1 MNQEIF
7 RRGLFSVAAASL
19 LIAASAQAQTPSG
32 PDGAQ
37 DDTQM
42 IEAVVVTGSR
52 AVRDGSRAPSPVTVV
67 SGEQLQK
74 ASPGALGEAVT
85 QLPGFRGSSRP
96 ATGNVSATGPNS
108 GSFLNLRNLGA
119 QRTLV
124 LIDGRRAAPS
134 ALSGA
139 TDINLLPQELVKRV
153 DVVTGGA
160 SAAYG
165 SDAVAGVV
173 NFILDSEFTGVKGLV
188 QAGVSTEGD
197 ARSEKA
203 TLSFGQSFAD
213 DRGHVLLSGS
223 YFHTPGLQSL
233 DDRDWSAQG
242 WGTITDPANP
252 AKLLIRSNLNSS
264 LTSRGGVIV
273 TSSAGSAAPANA
285 LSGLQFLPGGAVAA
299 FNTGS
304 LRSTLNQIGG
314 DGARPLTNLSA
325 AITTE
330 SLFGRVSYALTP
342 QVKVY
347 AQGQYGASHNR
358 YNQVQSFAIPGLNG
372 VTIFSGNAYL
382 PAAVQTAMTRGGIP
396 FFTMGRMNFDIGP
409 SVADARNRTSDLIA
423 GLDAELGGGW
433 SLSAY
438 YEHGRNQ
445 QTIRTENNLILEN
458 FYAAADAVYD
468 PASGAITCR
477 VSLTH
482 PGLYPG
488 CTPINLFGEGSPSQA
503 AKDYVTGASQ
513 YTAVLTQDVASFT
526 LRGEPL
532 STQAGPVA
540 LAFGGEY
547 RREAA
552 EQSSDAR
559 SQQSNAAT
567 GIRGFPIAYSYSVGG
582 YQLTNVQPVSGSYEV
597 KEAFVEAQVPLVR
610 DVALA
615 RSIDLNGAARLTDY
629 STSGSVTT
637 WKVGLSWEPV
647 EDLRL
652 RATRSRDIRAPNVSE
667 LFSGSVQS
675 LITVRDTA
683 NGGVS
688 TAVIGSALG
697 NRDLRPEIADTVT
710 AGAVYRPRWL
720 AGFTASADYYSI
732 DVTDVIAT
740 LTAQQTVDLCAA
752 GSTQT
757 CGNIVRNSAGGIV
770 RIFTPQLNLN
780 GLKSQGVDIEA
791 SYGARLPNGD
801 TLALR
806 VMASHLAKMTYSYP
820 GAGSVD
826 RAGEVG
832 LSSNP
837 RWTATAGV
845 NWRRGPLEISAQE
858 RFVGPGAY
866 DKTLIEGV
874 TIENNHVRSM
884 AYTDVT
890 ATYDL
895 SSADERGVRLFAT
908 VTNLFDRTPPI
919 TPLGTLG
926 TFYPTNAQLYDVLGR
941 SVFAGMTFRY

>member
-1 MNQEIF
+1 MNQEAF
-7 RRGLFSVAAASL
+7 RRRLFCGAAATL
-19 LIAASAQAQTPSG
+19 LIAVSAQAEAQTAPN
-32 PDGAQ
+32 PAHDEAQ
-37 DDTQM
+37 T

-52 AVRDGSRAPSPVTVV
+52 AVKDGSRAPTPVTVV

-74 ASPGALGEAVT
+74 ASPGQLGEAII
-85 QLPGFRGSSRP
+85 QLPAFRGSSRP
-96 ATGNVSATGPNS
+96 STGNVSATGPNS
-108 GSFLNLRNLGA
+108 GSFINLRNLGA

-139 TDINLLPQELVKRV
+139 TDINVLPQELVKRV

-165 SDAVAGVV
+165 SDAVSGVV
-173 NFILDSEFTGVKGLV
+173 NFILDSDFTGVKGLV
-188 QAGVSTEGD
+188 QGGVSTKGD

-203 TLSFGQSFAD
+203 SLSFGQSFDD

-223 YFHTPGLQSL
+223 YYHTPGLQSL
-233 DDRDWSAQG
+233 NDRSWSSQG

-252 AKLLIRSNLNSS
+252 SKLLIRSNLNSS

-273 TSSAGSAAPANA
+273 TSAAGAAAGANA
-285 LSGLQFLPGGAVAA
+285 LSGIQFLSGGGVSA
-299 FNTGS
+299 FNTGT

-314 DGARPLTNLSA
+314 DGARPTTNLSA

-330 SLFGRVSYALTP
+330 SLFGRASYELTP
-342 QVKVY
+342 RVKVY

-358 YNQVQSFAIPGLNG
+358 YNQVQSFEIPGLNG
-372 VTIFSGNAYL
+372 VTIYSGNAYL
-382 PAAVQTAMTRGGIP
+382 PASVQAAMTQGGIP
-396 FFTMGRMNFDIGP
+396 SFTLGRVNFDIGP
-409 SVADARNRTSDLIA
+409 AVADARNRTSDLLT
-423 GLDAELGGGW
+423 GLDADLGRGW

-468 PASGAITCR
+468 PASNSVVCR
-477 VSLTH
+477 VALTN

-503 AKDYVTGASQ
+503 AKDYVTGTSQ
-513 YTAVLTQDVASFT
+513 YTAVLTQDVASFS

-532 STQAGPVA
+532 STKAGPIAV
-540 LAFGGEY
+540 AFGGEY
-547 RREAA
+547 RREEAD
-552 EQSSDAR
+552 QSSDAI

-567 GIRGFPIAYSYSVGG
+567 GIRGFPVAYSYSVGG
-582 YQLTNVQPVSGSYEV
+582 YQLTNVQPVSGSYDV
-597 KEAFVEAQVPLVR
+597 KEAFVEVQAPLVR
-610 DVALA
+610 DVAFA
-615 RSIDLNGAARLTDY
+615 RSIDFNGAARVTDY
-629 STSGSVTT
+629 STSGSVST
-637 WKVGLSWEPV
+637 WKLGLSWEPIN
-647 EDLRL
+647 DLRL

-683 NGGVS
+683 NNGVS
-688 TAVIGSALG
+688 TAVIGSAVG
-697 NRDLRPEIADTVT
+697 NKDLKPETADTFT
-710 AGAVYRPRWL
+710 AGAVYRPHWL
-720 AGFTASADYYSI
+720 PGFTASVDYYSI
-732 DVTDVIAT
+732 DVADVIST
-740 LTAQQTVDLCAA
+740 LTAQQTVDLCVA

-757 CGNIVRNSAGGIV
+757 CANIVRNTSGGIV
-770 RIFTPQLNLN
+770 RIYTPQLNLN
-780 GLKSQGVDIEA
+780 GLKSQGVDVEA
-791 SYGARLPNGD
+791 SYSTHLPNGD
-801 TLALR
+801 ALALR
-806 VMASHLAKMTYSYP
+806 MMGSHLNKMTYSYQ

-837 RWTATAGV
+837 RWTATASV
-845 NWRRGPLEISAQE
+845 NWSRGPLEINAQE
-858 RFVGPGAY
+858 RFISAGAY
-866 DKTLIEGV
+866 DKTLVEGV
-874 TIENNHVRSM
+874 TVEDNHVSSVF
-884 AYTDVT
+884 YTDLT

-895 SSADERGVRLFAT
+895 SHKSERGLRLYAT
-908 VTNLFDRTPPI
+908 ISNLFDKTPPI
-919 TPLGTLG
+919 APVGTLG
-926 TFYPTNAQLYDVLGR
+926 TFYPTNAQLYDVIGR
-941 SVFAGMTFRY
+941 SVFAGLTFRY

>member
-1 MNQEIF
+1 MDQGIF
-7 RRGLFSVAAASL
+7 RRGLLSGAALAL
-19 LIAASAQAQTPSG
+19 MTAASAYAQPQTAP
-32 PDGAQ
+32 AA
-37 DDTQM
+37 DDAETV
-42 IEAVVVTGSR
+42 EAVIVTGSR
-52 AVRDGSRAPSPVTVV
+52 AVKDGSRAPTPVTVV

-74 ASPGALGEAVT
+74 ASPGQLGEAVT

-96 ATGNVSATGPNS
+96 STGNVSATGPNS

-188 QAGVSTEGD
+188 QGGVSTHGD

-203 TLSFGQSFAD
+203 TLSFGQDWAD
-213 DRGHVLLSGS
+213 GRGHVLLSGS

-233 DDRDWSAQG
+233 NDRDWSAQG

-252 AKLLIRSNLNSS
+252 TKLLIRSNLNSS

-273 TSSAGSAAPANA
+273 TSAAGTAAPANA
-285 LSGLQFLPGGAVAA
+285 LSGIQFLSGGGVSA

-330 SLFGRVSYALTP
+330 SLFGRVSYDLSSNL
-342 QVKVY
+342 KVY

-358 YNQVQSFAIPGLNG
+358 YNQVQPFVIPGLNG
-372 VTIFSGNAYL
+372 VTIYSGNAYL
-382 PAAVQTAMTRGGIP
+382 PAAVQALMTQGGISS
-396 FFTMGRMNFDIGP
+396 FTLGRVNFDFGP

-423 GLDAELGGGW
+423 GLEADLGRGW

-468 PASGAITCR
+468 PSSQSIVCR
-477 VSLTH
+477 VTLTN

-488 CTPINLFGEGSPSQA
+488 CTPLNLFGEGSPSQA
-503 AKDYVTGASQ
+503 AKDYVTGTSQ
-513 YTAVLTQDVASFT
+513 YTAVLTQDVASFS
-526 LRGEPL
+526 LRGEPF
-532 STQAGPVA
+532 STKAGPIAV
-540 LAFGGEY
+540 AFGGEY
-547 RREAA
+547 RREEAD
-552 EQSSDAR
+552 QSSDAI
-559 SQQSNAAT
+559 SQQANDAT

-597 KEAFVEAQVPLVR
+597 KEAFLETQVPLVR
-610 DVALA
+610 DLPFA
-615 RSIDLNGAARLTDY
+615 RAIDLNGAVRLTDY

-637 WKVGLSWEPV
+637 WKAGLSWEPIN
-647 EDLRL
+647 DLRL
-652 RATRSRDIRAPNVSE
+652 RTTRSRDIRAPNVSE

-675 LITVRDTA
+675 LVTVRDTA

-688 TAVIGSALG
+688 TAVIGSAVG
-697 NRDLRPEIADTVT
+697 NKDLKPEIADTFT
-710 AGAVYRPRWL
+710 AGAVYKPSWL
-720 AGFTASADYYSI
+720 AGFTASIDYYSI
-732 DVTDVIAT
+732 DVADVIAT
-740 LTAQQTVDLCAA
+740 LTAQQTVDLCVK
-752 GSTQT
+752 GSSQS
-757 CGNIVRNSAGGIV
+757 CSNIVRNTSGGIV

-780 GLKSQGVDIEA
+780 GLKSQGVDVEA
-791 SYGARLPNGD
+791 SYGARLANGD
-801 TLALR
+801 TLAFR
-806 VMASHLAKMTYSYP
+806 VMASRLAKMLYRYE
-820 GAGSVD
+820 GAGTVD

-837 RWTATAGV
+837 RWTATASV
-845 NWRRGPLEISAQE
+845 NWRHGPLELSAQE
-858 RFVGPGAY
+858 RFVSAGAY
-866 DKTLIEGV
+866 DKTLVEGV
-874 TIENNHVRSM
+874 TIEDNHIRAM
-884 AYTDVT
+884 AYTDLT

-895 SSADERGVRLFAT
+895 SGGEHRGLKLFAT
-908 VTNLFDRTPPI
+908 VTNLFDKTPPI
-919 TPLGTLG
+919 APIGTLG
-926 TFYPTNAQLYDVLGR
+926 TFYPTNAQLYDVIGR
-941 SVFAGMTFRY
+941 TVFAGVTFRY